1 MVTNPHGNPAPW
13 TIVCDDSCPVVRFLA
28 RLVKSCDSR
37 RTFTVIGKNDQ
48 DTQTSELAIE
58 LDSSP
63 WSLLLIDEE
72 LERRHGPDAIPFILK
87 NLPSGR
93 IAAVAY
99 TLPGTMWITRK
110 LYYMVSRNRKRLA
123 QINLQAPA
131 TPASNPG
138 VSEAA

>member
-37 RTFTVIGKNDQ
+37 RTFTVIGKNDTDSQ
-48 DTQTSELAIE
+48 ATELTVE

-63 WSLLLIDEE
+63 WSLLLIDDE

-93 IAAVAY
+93 IAAVVY

-110 LYYMVSRNRKRLA
+110 FYFMISRNRKRLA
-123 QINLQAPA
+123 QINLQSS
-131 TPASNPG
+131 PASAKPG
-138 VSEAA
+138 VREAA